1 MAEVYKASVLII
13 GISPESCYL
22 KAMEIAAMTM
32 PGFVMWKNRP
42 VARLFGMQKKD
53 DEFSTINFFLVTKE
67 NGVEIEVR
75 FNTKKFSIVEM
86 ESLFNA
92 FRNEMLKS

>member
-1 MAEVYKASVLII
+1 MAEVYKASILIKD
-13 GISPESCYL
+13 ISPESCYL
-22 KAMEIAAMTM
+22 KAIEIAPKAM
-32 PGFVMWKNRP
+32 PGFVLWKKRP
-42 VARLFGMQKKD
+42 VARLFGLQKKD

-75 FNTKKFSIVEM
+75 FNTKKLSLVEM
-86 ESLFNA
+86 ESLYNA